1 MKMLIDIKDNKA
13 DFFLELMKNLE
24 FIKGVEKIKDK
35 QNNQF
40 VRDITEAFEE
50 VRLYESGKKKLKNA
64 KDLIN
69 ELRSEGY

>member
-1 MKMLIDIKDNKA
+1 MLIDIKDNKA